1 MIEYKIM
8 ESTSINE
15 RSTMNKLT
23 SVLLIS
29 FITAVFASSA
39 MAVTPAKHATTH
51 VATDQHKIAQA
62 HTDKMKVT
70 AKIEKSKTD

>member
-1 MIEYKIM
+1 M

-29 FITAVFASSA
+29 FITAVFANSA
-39 MAVTPAKHATTH
+39 LAAKHATTH
-51 VATDQHKIAQA
+51 QHKIAQA

>member
-1 MIEYKIM
+1 M

-29 FITAVFASSA
+29 FITAVFANSA
-39 MAVTPAKHATTH
+39 LAATPAKYATTH
-51 VATDQHKIAQA
+51 QHKIAQA